1 MVETVPGTTVSV
13 KMIVTKEHDVA
24 SSDAKERISA
34 NSFFVDLEDVKEL
47 NDAEIIAR
55 ADAQAWD
62 PESDEYLSI
71 SKIEYDIKAE
81 IGNYPVTFSTVG
93 GTEITVNIMV
103 VEQQYVENK
112 KKNEAISAFNFFKT
126 VDEIKESVAID
137 TDLKTWANAQG
148 WKLSDESDVEIED
161 VEYDFDP
168 DTITAGV
175 YEVSFS
181 TKGRVLKVHTT
192 DLSEEG
198 AEIGLNFQP
207 EDIHVMSKVGY

>member
-1 MVETVPGTTVSV
+1 MYGIKYSVSGFRL
-13 KMIVTKEHDVA
+13 TK
-24 SSDAKERISA
+24 ISV
-34 NSFFVDLEDVKEL
+34 NSICKVNWKLPK
-47 NDAEIIAR
+47 
-55 ADAQAWD
+55 
-62 PESDEYLSI
+62 
-71 SKIEYDIKAE
+71 SK
-81 IGNYPVTFSTVG
+81 
-93 GTEITVNIMV
+93 
-103 VEQQYVENK
+103 ENK

>member
-1 MVETVPGTTVSV
+1 M
-13 KMIVTKEHDVA
+13 
-24 SSDAKERISA
+24 
-34 NSFFVDLEDVKEL
+34 
-47 NDAEIIAR
+47 
-55 ADAQAWD
+55 
-62 PESDEYLSI
+62 
-71 SKIEYDIKAE
+71 
-81 IGNYPVTFSTVG
+81 
-93 GTEITVNIMV
+93 
-103 VEQQYVENK
+103 
-112 KKNEAISAFNFFKT
+112 
-126 VDEIKESVAID
+126 DEIKESVAID